1 MSISSINSG
10 ANPACQTGPSSLF
23 KQVRQDF
30 KAIENAVQSGDLASA
45 KQAVAAFQQ
54 DQQNLQNAR
63 GAAGGPNQDPQPNSQ
78 FKNMV
83 SSLITSIQSGDLS
96 SAQKSLSA
104 VQANM
109 RAFGAGHHHH
119 HSGGGKDG
127 DADAQS
133 QANASSLNSLFPP
146 TGLSN
151 SSGASFDNTI
161 PLQNLLSNFVN
172 SAAQTAY
179 TNTIGIQATSPLLST
194 QA

>member
-10 ANPACQTGPSSLF
+10 ANPAYQSGPSSLF

-45 KQAVAAFQQ
+45 KQAVSAFQQ

-63 GAAGGPNQDPQPNSQ
+63 GVAGGPNQSPQPDSQ

-83 SSLITSIQSGDLS
+83 SSLITSIQSGDLT
-96 SAQKSLSA
+96 SAQQSLSA

-109 RAFGAGHHHH
+109 KAFGAGHHHH
-119 HSGGGKDG
+119 GGGGNDG
-127 DADAQS
+127 DADAQG
-133 QANASSLNSLFPP
+133 QANASSMNSLFPL
-146 TGLSN
+146 TGFSN
-151 SSGASFDNTI
+151 SSGASSDNTI

-172 SAAQTAY
+172 SAAQAAY
-179 TNTIGIQATSPLLST
+179 TNTIGIQATSSLLST